1 MSKVQRALVSVS
13 KKDGLIDFVKGLSE
27 MGVEILSTGG
37 TAKLLKDN
45 GIPAIQVSDYTG
57 FPEIMDGRVKTLHPL
72 IHGGLLGKRDN
83 EKHVEEMKKHGI
95 KPIDMVVVNLYPFED
110 TISKEGVK
118 LDEAIE
124 NIDIGGPSMLR
135 SSAKNFQDV
144 AVVVDSDDYEDILA
158 EMKENDGAISY
169 DTKMRLSVKA
179 FKHTARY
186 DSLISKY
193 LESKVEGDG
202 FPSILNLQFEKITD
216 LRYGENPHQK
226 AAFYENIGLNKGTL
240 SKAKQ
245 LHGKE
250 LSYNNIL
257 DLNAAL
263 ELIREFDET
272 AAVIIKHT
280 NPCGA
285 ATGNNLAGA
294 YRRARE
300 TDPVSAF
307 GGIIGFN
314 RVVDEETAKE
324 IASTFIEAVIAPDY
338 DDSALAILKEK
349 KNIRLLKI
357 PPPPPLLKGGA
368 RGDLSKGDEGGFMEY
383 DIRSVGGGL
392 LLQEKDSITLTE
404 DSLKVVTNRQ
414 PTEREW
420 AALRFAWKVA
430 KHVKSNAIIY
440 ATEGETVGIG
450 AGQMSRVDSSK
461 LAAMKANKPLQG
473 TAMASDAF
481 FPFRDSV
488 DEAAKVG
495 VTAIIQPGGSVRDEE
510 VIVTANEHNIAMV
523 FTGIRHFKH

>member
-1 MSKVQRALVSVS
+1 VSKIQRALVSVS

-45 GIPAIQVSDYTG
+45 NIPVIQVSDYTG

-72 IHGGLLGKRDN
+72 IHGGLLGRRDN
-83 EKHVEEMKKHGI
+83 EKHLEEMKKHGI

-158 EMKENDGAISY
+158 EMEENDGAISY
-169 DTKMRLSVKA
+169 DTKMKLSVKA

-193 LESKVEGDG
+193 LESKVEGEG

-263 ELIREFDET
+263 ELAREFDET

-280 NPCGA
+280 NPCGVA
-285 ATGNNLAGA
+285 IGNNLVSA
-294 YRRARE
+294 YREARE
-300 TDPVSAF
+300 TDPLSAF

-314 RVVDEETAKE
+314 KNVDEETAKE

-338 DDSALAILKEK
+338 DESALAILKEK
-349 KNIRLLKI
+349 KNIRLLK
-357 PPPPPLLKGGA
+357 
-368 RGDLSKGDEGGFMEY
+368 LSNFKEKTEKEY
-383 DIRSVGGGL
+383 DLRNVSGGL
-392 LLQEKDSITLTE
+392 LLQDKDSVTLNE
-404 DSLKVVTNRQ
+404 DNLKVVTNRQ
-414 PTEREW
+414 PTEKEW
-420 AALRFAWKVA
+420 SAMRFAWKVA

-440 ATEGETVGIG
+440 ATENETVGIG

-461 LAAMKANKPLQG
+461 LAAMKANKPIQG

-495 VTAIIQPGGSVRDEE
+495 GTAIIQPGGSVKDEE
-510 VIVTANEHNIAMV
+510 VIAAANEHNIAMV

>member
-1 MSKVQRALVSVS
+1 VSKIQRALVSVS

-45 GIPAIQVSDYTG
+45 NIPVIQVSDYTG

-72 IHGGLLGKRDN
+72 IHGGLLGRRDN
-83 EKHVEEMKKHGI
+83 EKHLEEMKKHGI

-144 AVVVDSDDYEDILA
+144 AVVVNSDDYEDILA
-158 EMKENDGAISY
+158 EMEENDGAISY
-169 DTKMRLSVKA
+169 DTKMKLSVKA

-193 LESKVEGDG
+193 LESKVEGEG

-263 ELIREFDET
+263 ELVREFDET

-280 NPCGA
+280 NPCGVA
-285 ATGNNLAGA
+285 IGNNLVSA
-294 YRRARE
+294 YREARE
-300 TDPVSAF
+300 TDPLSAF

-314 RVVDEETAKE
+314 KNVDEETAKE

-338 DDSALAILKEK
+338 DESALAILKEK
-349 KNIRLLKI
+349 KNIRLLK
-357 PPPPPLLKGGA
+357 
-368 RGDLSKGDEGGFMEY
+368 LSNFKEKTEKEY
-383 DIRSVGGGL
+383 DLRNVSGGL
-392 LLQEKDSITLTE
+392 LLQDKDSVTLNE
-404 DSLKVVTNRQ
+404 DNLKVVTNRQ
-414 PTEREW
+414 PTEKEW
-420 AALRFAWKVA
+420 SAMRFAWKVA

-440 ATEGETVGIG
+440 ATENETVGIG

-461 LAAMKANKPLQG
+461 LAAMKANKPIQG

-495 VTAIIQPGGSVRDEE
+495 VTAIIQPGGSVKDEE
-510 VIVTANEHNIAMV
+510 VIAAANEHNIAMV

>member
-1 MSKVQRALVSVS
+1 MSKIQRALVSVS

-45 GIPAIQVSDYTG
+45 NIPVIQVSDYTG

-72 IHGGLLGKRDN
+72 IHGGLLGRRDN
-83 EKHVEEMKKHGI
+83 EKHLEEMKKHGI

-144 AVVVDSDDYEDILA
+144 AVVVNSDDYEDILA
-158 EMKENDGAISY
+158 EMEENDGAISY
-169 DTKMRLSVKA
+169 DTKMKLSVKA

-193 LESKVEGDG
+193 LESKVEGEG

-263 ELIREFDET
+263 ELAREFDET

-280 NPCGA
+280 NPCGVA
-285 ATGNNLAGA
+285 IGNNLVSA
-294 YRRARE
+294 YREARE
-300 TDPVSAF
+300 TDPLSAF

-314 RVVDEETAKE
+314 KNVDEETAKE

-338 DDSALAILKEK
+338 DESALAILKEK
-349 KNIRLLKI
+349 KNIRLLK
-357 PPPPPLLKGGA
+357 
-368 RGDLSKGDEGGFMEY
+368 LSNFKEKTEKEY
-383 DIRSVGGGL
+383 DLRNVSGGL
-392 LLQEKDSITLTE
+392 LLQDKDSVTLNE
-404 DSLKVVTNRQ
+404 DNLKVVTNRQ
-414 PTEREW
+414 PTEKEW
-420 AALRFAWKVA
+420 SAMRFAWKVA

-440 ATEGETVGIG
+440 ATENETVGIG

-461 LAAMKANKPLQG
+461 LAAMKANKPIQG

-495 VTAIIQPGGSVRDEE
+495 VTAIIQPGGSVKDEE
-510 VIVTANEHNIAMV
+510 VIAAANEHNIAMV

>member
-1 MSKVQRALVSVS
+1 MSKIQRALVSVS
-13 KKDGLIDFVKGLSE
+13 KKDGLIDFAKGLSE

-45 GIPAIQVSDYTG
+45 GIPVIQVSNYTG

-72 IHGGLLGKRDN
+72 IHGGLLGRRDN
-83 EKHVEEMKKHGI
+83 EKHLEEMKKHGI

-158 EMKENDGAISY
+158 EMEENDGAISY
-169 DTKMRLSVKA
+169 DTKMKLSVKA

-193 LESKVEGDG
+193 LESKVEGEG

-263 ELIREFDET
+263 ELAREFDET

-280 NPCGA
+280 NPCGVA
-285 ATGNNLAGA
+285 IGNNLVSA
-294 YRRARE
+294 YREARE
-300 TDPVSAF
+300 TDPLSAF

-314 RVVDEETAKE
+314 KNVDEETAKE

-338 DDSALAILKEK
+338 DESALAILKEK
-349 KNIRLLKI
+349 KNIRLLKL
-357 PPPPPLLKGGA
+357 PNFKE
-368 RGDLSKGDEGGFMEY
+368 KTEKEY
-383 DIRSVGGGL
+383 DLRNVSGGL
-392 LLQEKDSITLTE
+392 LLQDKDSVTLNE
-404 DSLKVVTNRQ
+404 DNLKVVTNRQ
-414 PTEREW
+414 PTEKEW
-420 AALRFAWKVA
+420 SAMRFAWKVA

-440 ATEGETVGIG
+440 ATENETVGIG

-461 LAAMKANKPLQG
+461 LAAMKANKPIQG

-495 VTAIIQPGGSVRDEE
+495 GTAIIQPGGSVKDEE
-510 VIVTANEHNIAMV
+510 VIAAANEHNIAMV

>member
-1 MSKVQRALVSVS
+1 
-13 KKDGLIDFVKGLSE
+13 
-27 MGVEILSTGG
+27 
-37 TAKLLKDN
+37 
-45 GIPAIQVSDYTG
+45 
-57 FPEIMDGRVKTLHPL
+57 
-72 IHGGLLGKRDN
+72 
-83 EKHVEEMKKHGI
+83 
-95 KPIDMVVVNLYPFED
+95 MVVVNLYPFED

-158 EMKENDGAISY
+158 EMEENDGAISY
-169 DTKMRLSVKA
+169 DTKMKLSVKA

-193 LESKVEGDG
+193 LESKVEGEG

-263 ELIREFDET
+263 ELVREFDET

-280 NPCGA
+280 NPCGVA
-285 ATGNNLAGA
+285 IGNNLVSA
-294 YRRARE
+294 YREARE
-300 TDPVSAF
+300 TDPLSAF

-314 RVVDEETAKE
+314 KNVDEETAKE

-338 DDSALAILKEK
+338 DESALAILKEK
-349 KNIRLLKI
+349 KNIRLLK
-357 PPPPPLLKGGA
+357 
-368 RGDLSKGDEGGFMEY
+368 LSNFKEKTEKEY
-383 DIRSVGGGL
+383 DLRNVSGGL
-392 LLQEKDSITLTE
+392 LLQDKDSVTLNE
-404 DSLKVVTNRQ
+404 DNLKVVTNRQ
-414 PTEREW
+414 PTEKEW
-420 AALRFAWKVA
+420 SAMRFAWKVA

-440 ATEGETVGIG
+440 ATENETVGIG

-461 LAAMKANKPLQG
+461 LAAMKANKPIQG

-495 VTAIIQPGGSVRDEE
+495 VTAIIQPGGSVKDEE
-510 VIVTANEHNIAMV
+510 VIAAANEHNIAMV

>member
-1 MSKVQRALVSVS
+1 MSKIQRALVSVS
-13 KKDGLIDFVKGLSE
+13 KKDGLIDFAKGLSE

-45 GIPAIQVSDYTG
+45 GIPVIQVSNYTG

-72 IHGGLLGKRDN
+72 IHGGLLGKRDDK
-83 EKHVEEMKKHGI
+83 KHVEEMKKHGI
-95 KPIDMVVVNLYPFED
+95 KPIDMVVVNLYPFEE

-158 EMKENDGAISY
+158 EMEENDGAISY
-169 DTKMRLSVKA
+169 DTKMKLSVKA

-193 LESKVEGDG
+193 LESKVEGEG

-226 AAFYENIGLNKGTL
+226 AAFYENIGLGQAAL

-263 ELIREFDET
+263 ELAREFDET

-280 NPCGA
+280 NPCGV
-285 ATGNNLAGA
+285 ATGNNLAEA
-294 YRRARE
+294 YRNARE
-300 TDPVSAF
+300 TDPLSAF

-314 RVVDEETAKE
+314 RSVDEETAKE
-324 IASTFIEAVIAPDY
+324 IASTFIEAVIASDY

-357 PPPPPLLKGGA
+357 PPLPPLV
-368 RGDLSKGDEGGFMEY
+368 KGDKGRFVEY
-383 DIRSVGGGL
+383 DLRNVSGGL
-392 LLQEKDSITLTE
+392 LLQEKDSITLAE
-404 DSLKVVTNRQ
+404 DSLKVVTKRE
-414 PTEREW
+414 PTEKEW
-420 AALRFAWKVA
+420 AAMRFAWKVA

-440 ATEGETVGIG
+440 ATENETVGIG

-461 LAAMKANKPLQG
+461 LAAMKANKPIQG

-488 DEAAKVG
+488 DEAARVG
-495 VTAIIQPGGSVRDEE
+495 VKAIIQPGGSVKDEE
-510 VIVTANEHNIAMV
+510 VIAAANEHNIAMV

>member
-1 MSKVQRALVSVS
+1 VSKIQRALVSVS

-45 GIPAIQVSDYTG
+45 NIPVIQVSDYTG

-72 IHGGLLGKRDN
+72 IHGGLLGRRDN
-83 EKHVEEMKKHGI
+83 EKHLEEMKKHGI

-144 AVVVDSDDYEDILA
+144 AVVVNSDDYEDILA
-158 EMKENDGAISY
+158 EMEENDGAISY
-169 DTKMRLSVKA
+169 DTKMKLSVKA

-193 LESKVEGDG
+193 LESKVEGEG

-263 ELIREFDET
+263 ELAREFDET

-280 NPCGA
+280 NPCGVA
-285 ATGNNLAGA
+285 IGNNLVSA
-294 YRRARE
+294 YREARE
-300 TDPVSAF
+300 TDPLSAF

-314 RVVDEETAKE
+314 KNVDEETAKE

-338 DDSALAILKEK
+338 DESALAILKEK
-349 KNIRLLKI
+349 KNIRLLK
-357 PPPPPLLKGGA
+357 
-368 RGDLSKGDEGGFMEY
+368 LSNFKEKTEKEY
-383 DIRSVGGGL
+383 DLRNVSGGL
-392 LLQEKDSITLTE
+392 LLQDKDSVTLNE
-404 DSLKVVTNRQ
+404 DNLKVVTNRQ
-414 PTEREW
+414 PTEKEW
-420 AALRFAWKVA
+420 SAMRFAWKVA

-440 ATEGETVGIG
+440 ATENETVGIG

-461 LAAMKANKPLQG
+461 LAAMKANKPIQG

-495 VTAIIQPGGSVRDEE
+495 VTAIIQPGGSVKDEE
-510 VIVTANEHNIAMV
+510 VIAAANEHNIAMV

>member
-1 MSKVQRALVSVS
+1 MSKIQRALVSVS
-13 KKDGLIDFVKGLSE
+13 KKDGLIDFAKGLSE

-45 GIPAIQVSDYTG
+45 NIPVIQVSDYTG

-72 IHGGLLGKRDN
+72 IHGGLLGRRDN
-83 EKHVEEMKKHGI
+83 EKHLEEMKKHGI

-158 EMKENDGAISY
+158 EMEENDGAISY
-169 DTKMRLSVKA
+169 DTKMKLSVKA

-193 LESKVEGDG
+193 LESKVEGEG

-263 ELIREFDET
+263 ELVREFDET

-280 NPCGA
+280 NPCGVA
-285 ATGNNLAGA
+285 IGNNLVSA
-294 YRRARE
+294 YREARE
-300 TDPVSAF
+300 TDPLSAF

-314 RVVDEETAKE
+314 KNVDEETAKE

-338 DDSALAILKEK
+338 DESALAILKEK
-349 KNIRLLKI
+349 KNIRLLK
-357 PPPPPLLKGGA
+357 
-368 RGDLSKGDEGGFMEY
+368 LSNFKEKTEKEY
-383 DIRSVGGGL
+383 DLRNVSGGL
-392 LLQEKDSITLTE
+392 LLQDKDSVTLNE
-404 DSLKVVTNRQ
+404 DNLKVVTNRQ
-414 PTEREW
+414 PTEKEW
-420 AALRFAWKVA
+420 SAMRFAWKVA

-440 ATEGETVGIG
+440 ATENETVGIG

-461 LAAMKANKPLQG
+461 LAAMKANKPIQG

-495 VTAIIQPGGSVRDEE
+495 VTAIIQPGGSVKDEE
-510 VIVTANEHNIAMV
+510 VIAAANEHNIAMV

>member
-1 MSKVQRALVSVS
+1 MSKIQRALVSVS
-13 KKDGLIDFVKGLSE
+13 KKDGLLDFAKGLNE

-37 TAKLLKDN
+37 TAKILKDN
-45 GIPAIQVSDYTG
+45 NIPVIQVSDYTK

-72 IHGGLLGKRDN
+72 IHGGLLGKRDDK
-83 EKHVEEMKKHGI
+83 KHVEEMKKHGI
-95 KPIDMVVVNLYPFED
+95 KPIDMVVVNLYPFEE
-110 TISKEGVK
+110 TISKNGVT

-169 DTKMRLSVKA
+169 DTKMKLSVKA

-193 LESKVEGDG
+193 LESKVEGEG

-263 ELIREFDET
+263 ELVREFDET

-280 NPCGA
+280 NPCGVA
-285 ATGNNLAGA
+285 IGNNLVSA
-294 YRRARE
+294 YREARE
-300 TDPVSAF
+300 TDPLSAF

-314 RVVDEETAKE
+314 KNVDEETAKE

-338 DDSALAILKEK
+338 DESALAILKEK
-349 KNIRLLKI
+349 KNIRLLK
-357 PPPPPLLKGGA
+357 
-368 RGDLSKGDEGGFMEY
+368 LSNFKEKTEKEY
-383 DIRSVGGGL
+383 DLRNVSGGL
-392 LLQEKDSITLTE
+392 LLQDKDSVTLNE
-404 DSLKVVTNRQ
+404 DNLKVVTNRQ
-414 PTEREW
+414 PTEKEW
-420 AALRFAWKVA
+420 SAMRFAWKVA

-440 ATEGETVGIG
+440 ATKNETVGIG

-461 LAAMKANKPLQG
+461 LAAMKANKPIQG

-495 VTAIIQPGGSVRDEE
+495 GTAIIQPGGSVKDEE
-510 VIVTANEHNIAMV
+510 VIAAANEHNIAMV

>member
-1 MSKVQRALVSVS
+1 MSKIQRALVSVS
-13 KKDGLIDFVKGLSE
+13 KKDGLIDFAKGLSE

-45 GIPAIQVSDYTG
+45 GIPVIQVSNYTG
-57 FPEIMDGRVKTLHPL
+57 FPEIMDGRIKTLHPL
-72 IHGGLLGKRDN
+72 IHGGLLGRRDN
-83 EKHVEEMKKHGI
+83 EKHLEEMKKHGI

-144 AVVVDSDDYEDILA
+144 AVVVNSDDYEDILA
-158 EMKENDGAISY
+158 EMEENDGAISY
-169 DTKMRLSVKA
+169 DTKMKLSVKA

-193 LESKVEGDG
+193 LESKVEGEG

-263 ELIREFDET
+263 ELVREFDET

-280 NPCGA
+280 NPCGVA
-285 ATGNNLAGA
+285 IGNNLVSA
-294 YRRARE
+294 YREARE
-300 TDPVSAF
+300 TDPLSAF

-314 RVVDEETAKE
+314 KNVDEETAKE

-338 DDSALAILKEK
+338 DESALAILKEK
-349 KNIRLLKI
+349 KNIRLLK
-357 PPPPPLLKGGA
+357 
-368 RGDLSKGDEGGFMEY
+368 LSNFKEKTEKEY
-383 DIRSVGGGL
+383 DLRNVSGGL
-392 LLQEKDSITLTE
+392 LLQDKDSVTLNE
-404 DSLKVVTNRQ
+404 DNLKVVTNRQ
-414 PTEREW
+414 PTEKEW
-420 AALRFAWKVA
+420 SAMRFAWKVA

-440 ATEGETVGIG
+440 ATENETVGIG

-461 LAAMKANKPLQG
+461 LAAMKANKPIQG

-495 VTAIIQPGGSVRDEE
+495 GTAIIQPGGSVKDEE
-510 VIVTANEHNIAMV
+510 VIAAANEHNIAMV

>member
-1 MSKVQRALVSVS
+1 MSKIQRALVSVS
-13 KKDGLIDFVKGLSE
+13 KKDGLIDFAKGLSE

-45 GIPAIQVSDYTG
+45 GIPVIQVSNYTG

-72 IHGGLLGKRDN
+72 IHGGLLGRRDN
-83 EKHVEEMKKHGI
+83 EKHLEEMKKHGI

-158 EMKENDGAISY
+158 EMEENDGAISY
-169 DTKMRLSVKA
+169 DTKMKLSVKA

-193 LESKVEGDG
+193 LESKVEGEG

-245 LHGKE
+245 LRGKE

-263 ELIREFDET
+263 ELAREFDET

-280 NPCGA
+280 NPCGVA
-285 ATGNNLAGA
+285 IGNNLVSA
-294 YRRARE
+294 YRKARE
-300 TDPVSAF
+300 TDPLSAF

-314 RVVDEETAKE
+314 KSVDEETAKE

-338 DDSALAILKEK
+338 DESALTVLKEK
-349 KNIRLLKI
+349 KNIRLLKL
-357 PPPPPLLKGGA
+357 PNFKE
-368 RGDLSKGDEGGFMEY
+368 KTEKEY
-383 DIRSVGGGL
+383 DLRNVSGGL
-392 LLQEKDSITLTE
+392 LLQDKDSVTLNE
-404 DSLKVVTNRQ
+404 DNLKVVTNRQ
-414 PTEREW
+414 PTEKEW
-420 AALRFAWKVA
+420 SAMRFAWKVA

-440 ATEGETVGIG
+440 ATENETVGIG

-461 LAAMKANKPLQG
+461 LAAMKANKPIQG

-495 VTAIIQPGGSVRDEE
+495 VTAIIQPGGSVKDEE
-510 VIVTANEHNIAMV
+510 VIAAANEHNIAMV

>member
-1 MSKVQRALVSVS
+1 VSKIQRALVSVS

-45 GIPAIQVSDYTG
+45 NIPVIQVSDYTG

-72 IHGGLLGKRDN
+72 IHGGLLGRRDN
-83 EKHVEEMKKHGI
+83 EKHLEEMKKHGI

-144 AVVVDSDDYEDILA
+144 AVVVNSDDYEDILA
-158 EMKENDGAISY
+158 EMEENDGAISY
-169 DTKMRLSVKA
+169 DTKMKLSVKA

-193 LESKVEGDG
+193 LESKVEGEG

-263 ELIREFDET
+263 ELAREFDET

-280 NPCGA
+280 NPCGVA
-285 ATGNNLAGA
+285 IGNNLVSA
-294 YRRARE
+294 YRKARE
-300 TDPVSAF
+300 TDPLSAF

-314 RVVDEETAKE
+314 KNVDEETAKE

-338 DDSALAILKEK
+338 DESALAILKEK
-349 KNIRLLKI
+349 KNIRLLK
-357 PPPPPLLKGGA
+357 
-368 RGDLSKGDEGGFMEY
+368 LSNFKEKTEKEY
-383 DIRSVGGGL
+383 DLRNVSGGL
-392 LLQEKDSITLTE
+392 LLQDKDSVTLNE
-404 DSLKVVTNRQ
+404 DNLKVVTNRQ
-414 PTEREW
+414 PTEKEW
-420 AALRFAWKVA
+420 SAMRFAWKVA

-440 ATEGETVGIG
+440 ATENETVGIG

-461 LAAMKANKPLQG
+461 LAAMKANKPIQG

-495 VTAIIQPGGSVRDEE
+495 GTAIIQPGGSVKDEE
-510 VIVTANEHNIAMV
+510 VIAAANEHNIAMV

>member
-1 MSKVQRALVSVS
+1 VSKIQRALVSVS
-13 KKDGLIDFVKGLSE
+13 KKDGLLDFAKGLNE

-37 TAKLLKDN
+37 TAKILKDN
-45 GIPAIQVSDYTG
+45 NIPVIQVSDYTK

-72 IHGGLLGKRDN
+72 IHGGLLGKRDDK
-83 EKHVEEMKKHGI
+83 KHVEEMKKHGI
-95 KPIDMVVVNLYPFED
+95 KPIDMVVVNLYPFEE
-110 TISKEGVK
+110 TISKNGVT

-158 EMKENDGAISY
+158 EMKENDGDLSY
-169 DTKMRLSVKA
+169 DTKMKLSVKA

-193 LESKVEGDG
+193 LESKVEGEG
-202 FPSILNLQFEKITD
+202 FPSILNLQYEKITD

-226 AAFYENIGLNKGTL
+226 ASFYENIGLNKGTL

-263 ELIREFDET
+263 ELVREFDET

-280 NPCGA
+280 NPCGV
-285 ATGNNLAGA
+285 ATGNSLVQA
-294 YRRARE
+294 YRKARE
-300 TDPVSAF
+300 TDPLSAF
-307 GGIIGFN
+307 GGIIAFN
-314 RVVDEETAKE
+314 KNVDEDTAKE
-324 IASTFIEAVIAPDY
+324 IASTFIEAVIVPDY

-349 KNIRLLKI
+349 KNIRLLKL
-357 PPPPPLLKGGA
+357 PDFNKKA
-368 RGDLSKGDEGGFMEY
+368 EKEY
-383 DIRSVGGGL
+383 DLRTVSGGI
-392 LLQEKDSITLTE
+392 LLQDKDSVTLNE
-404 DSLKVVTNRQ
+404 DNLKIVTNRQ
-414 PTEREW
+414 PTEKEW
-420 AALRFAWKVA
+420 TAMRFAWKVA

-440 ATEGETVGIG
+440 AADNETVGIG

-461 LAAMKANKPLQG
+461 LAAMKANKPIEG

-495 VTAIIQPGGSVRDEE
+495 VTAIIQPGGSVKDEE
-510 VIVTANEHNIAMV
+510 VIAAANEHNIAMV
-523 FTGIRHFKH
+523 FTGIRHFRH

>member
-1 MSKVQRALVSVS
+1 MSKIQRALVSVS
-13 KKDGLIDFVKGLSE
+13 KKDGLINFAKGLSE

-45 GIPAIQVSDYTG
+45 GIPVIQVSNYTG

-72 IHGGLLGKRDN
+72 IHGGLLGKRDDK
-83 EKHVEEMKKHGI
+83 KHVEEMKKHGI
-95 KPIDMVVVNLYPFED
+95 KPIDMVVVNLYPFEE
-110 TISKEGVK
+110 TILKEGVK
-118 LDEAIE
+118 LDDAIE

-158 EMKENDGAISY
+158 EMEENDGAISY
-169 DTKMRLSVKA
+169 DTKMKLSVKA

-193 LESKVEGDG
+193 LESKVEGEG

-263 ELIREFDET
+263 ELAREFDET

-280 NPCGA
+280 NPCGV
-285 ATGNNLAGA
+285 ATGNDLVSA
-294 YRRARE
+294 YRKARE
-300 TDPVSAF
+300 TDSLSAF

-314 RVVDEETAKE
+314 KSVDEETAKD

-349 KNIRLLKI
+349 KNIRLLKL
-357 PPPPPLLKGGA
+357 PNFNEKA
-368 RGDLSKGDEGGFMEY
+368 EKEY
-383 DIRSVGGGL
+383 DLRNVSGGL
-392 LLQEKDSITLTE
+392 LLQDKDSVTLNE
-404 DSLKVVTNRQ
+404 DNLKGVTNRQ
-414 PTEREW
+414 PTEKEW
-420 AALRFAWKVA
+420 SAMRFAWKVA

-440 ATEGETVGIG
+440 ATENETVGIG

-461 LAAMKANKPLQG
+461 LAAMKANKPIQG

-495 VTAIIQPGGSVRDEE
+495 VTAIIQPGGSVKDEE
-510 VIVTANEHNIAMV
+510 VIAAANEHNIAMV

>member
-1 MSKVQRALVSVS
+1 MSKIQRALVSVS
-13 KKDGLIDFVKGLSE
+13 KKDGLLDFAKGLNE

-37 TAKLLKDN
+37 TAKILKDN
-45 GIPAIQVSDYTG
+45 NIPVIQVSDYTK

-72 IHGGLLGKRDN
+72 IHGGLLGKRDDK
-83 EKHVEEMKKHGI
+83 KHVEEMKKHGI
-95 KPIDMVVVNLYPFED
+95 KPIDMVVVNLYPFEE
-110 TISKEGVK
+110 TISKNGVT

-158 EMKENDGAISY
+158 EMKENDCDLSY
-169 DTKMRLSVKA
+169 DTKMKLSVKA

-193 LESKVEGDG
+193 LESKVEGEG
-202 FPSILNLQFEKITD
+202 FPSILNLQYEKITD

-226 AAFYENIGLNKGTL
+226 ASFYENIGLNKGTL

-263 ELIREFDET
+263 ELVREFDET

-280 NPCGA
+280 NPCGV
-285 ATGNNLAGA
+285 ATGNSLVQA
-294 YRRARE
+294 YRKARE
-300 TDPVSAF
+300 TDPLSAF
-307 GGIIGFN
+307 GGIIAFN
-314 RVVDEETAKE
+314 KNVDEDTAKE
-324 IASTFIEAVIAPDY
+324 IASTFIEAVIVPDY

-349 KNIRLLKI
+349 KNIRLLKL
-357 PPPPPLLKGGA
+357 PDFNKKA
-368 RGDLSKGDEGGFMEY
+368 EKEY
-383 DIRSVGGGL
+383 DLRTVSGGI
-392 LLQEKDSITLTE
+392 LLQDKDSVTLNE
-404 DSLKVVTNRQ
+404 DNLKIVTNRQ
-414 PTEREW
+414 PTEKEW
-420 AALRFAWKVA
+420 TAMRFAWKVA

-440 ATEGETVGIG
+440 AADNETVGIG

-461 LAAMKANKPLQG
+461 LAAMKANKPIEG

-495 VTAIIQPGGSVRDEE
+495 VTAIIQPGGSVKDEE
-510 VIVTANEHNIAMV
+510 VIAAANEHNIAMV
-523 FTGIRHFKH
+523 FTGIRHFRH

>member
-1 MSKVQRALVSVS
+1 MSKIQRALVSVS

-45 GIPAIQVSDYTG
+45 NIPVIQVSDYTG

-72 IHGGLLGKRDN
+72 IHGGLLGRRDN
-83 EKHVEEMKKHGI
+83 EKHLEEMKKHGI

-158 EMKENDGAISY
+158 EMEENDGAISY
-169 DTKMRLSVKA
+169 DTKMKLSVKA

-193 LESKVEGDG
+193 LESKVEGEG

-263 ELIREFDET
+263 ELVREFDET

-280 NPCGA
+280 NPCGVA
-285 ATGNNLAGA
+285 IGNNLVSA
-294 YRRARE
+294 YREARE
-300 TDPVSAF
+300 TDPLSAF

-314 RVVDEETAKE
+314 KSVDEETAKD

-338 DDSALAILKEK
+338 DESALAILKEK
-349 KNIRLLKI
+349 KNIRLLK
-357 PPPPPLLKGGA
+357 
-368 RGDLSKGDEGGFMEY
+368 LSNFKEKTEKEY
-383 DIRSVGGGL
+383 DLRNVSGGL
-392 LLQEKDSITLTE
+392 LLQDKDSVTLNE
-404 DSLKVVTNRQ
+404 DNLKVVTNRQ
-414 PTEREW
+414 PTEKEW
-420 AALRFAWKVA
+420 SAMRFAWKVA

-440 ATEGETVGIG
+440 ATENETVGIG

-461 LAAMKANKPLQG
+461 LAAMKANKPIQG

-495 VTAIIQPGGSVRDEE
+495 VTAIIQPGGSVKDEE
-510 VIVTANEHNIAMV
+510 VIAAANEHNIAMV

>member
-1 MSKVQRALVSVS
+1 VFVSKIQRALVSVS
-13 KKDGLIDFVKGLSE
+13 KKDGLIDFAKGLSE

-45 GIPAIQVSDYTG
+45 GIPVIQVSNYTG

-72 IHGGLLGKRDN
+72 IHGGLLGRRDN
-83 EKHVEEMKKHGI
+83 EKHLEEMKKHGI

-144 AVVVDSDDYEDILA
+144 AVVVNSDDYEDILA
-158 EMKENDGAISY
+158 EMEENDGAISY
-169 DTKMRLSVKA
+169 DTKMKLSVKA

-193 LESKVEGDG
+193 LESKVEGEG

-263 ELIREFDET
+263 ELVREFDET

-280 NPCGA
+280 NPCGVA
-285 ATGNNLAGA
+285 IGNNLVSA
-294 YRRARE
+294 YREARE
-300 TDPVSAF
+300 TDPLSAF

-314 RVVDEETAKE
+314 KNVDEETAKE

-338 DDSALAILKEK
+338 DESALAILKEK
-349 KNIRLLKI
+349 KNIRLLK
-357 PPPPPLLKGGA
+357 
-368 RGDLSKGDEGGFMEY
+368 LSNFKEKTEKEY
-383 DIRSVGGGL
+383 DLRNVSGGL
-392 LLQEKDSITLTE
+392 LLQDKDSVTLNE
-404 DSLKVVTNRQ
+404 DNLKVVTNRQ
-414 PTEREW
+414 PTEKEW
-420 AALRFAWKVA
+420 SAMRFAWKVA

-440 ATEGETVGIG
+440 ATENETVGIG

-461 LAAMKANKPLQG
+461 LAAMKANKPIQG

-495 VTAIIQPGGSVRDEE
+495 GTAIIQPGGSVKDEE
-510 VIVTANEHNIAMV
+510 VIAAANEHNIAMV

>member
-1 MSKVQRALVSVS
+1 MSKIQRALVSVS
-13 KKDGLIDFVKGLSE
+13 KKDGLLDFVKGLSE

-37 TAKLLKDN
+37 TAKVLKDN
-45 GIPAIQVSDYTG
+45 NIPVIQVSDYTG

-95 KPIDMVVVNLYPFED
+95 KPIDMVVVNLYPFEE
-110 TISKEGVK
+110 TISKKSVA

-144 AVVVDSDDYEDILA
+144 AVVVDSDDYEDILN
-158 EMKENDGAISY
+158 EMKDNDGTLSY

-193 LESKVEGDG
+193 LESKVEGEG
-202 FPSILNLQFEKITD
+202 FPPILNLQFEKITD

-226 AAFYENIGLNKGTL
+226 ASFYENIGLNKGTL

-263 ELIREFDET
+263 ELVREFDET

-280 NPCGA
+280 NPCGV
-285 ATGNNLAGA
+285 ATGNNLASA
-294 YRRARE
+294 YRKARE
-300 TDPVSAF
+300 TDPLSAF

-314 RVVDEETAKE
+314 RSVDEETAKE
-324 IASTFIEAVIAPDY
+324 IASTFVEAVIAPDY

-349 KNIRLLKI
+349 KNIRLLKL
-357 PPPPPLLKGGA
+357 PDFNRK
-368 RGDLSKGDEGGFMEY
+368 SEKEY
-383 DIRSVGGGL
+383 DLRNVSGGL
-392 LLQEKDSITLTE
+392 LLQDKDSVTLNE
-404 DSLKVVTNRQ
+404 DNLKVVTKRE
-414 PTEREW
+414 PTEKEW
-420 AALRFAWKVA
+420 SAMRFAWKVA

-440 ATEGETVGIG
+440 ATDNETVGIG

-461 LAAMKANKPLQG
+461 LAAMKANKPVQG

-495 VTAIIQPGGSVRDEE
+495 VTAIIQPGGSVKDEE
-510 VIVTANEHNIAMV
+510 VIAAANEHNIAMV

>member
-1 MSKVQRALVSVS
+1 VSKIQRALVSVS
-13 KKDGLIDFVKGLSE
+13 KKDGLLDFAKGLNE

-37 TAKLLKDN
+37 TAKILKDN
-45 GIPAIQVSDYTG
+45 NIPVIQVSDYTK

-72 IHGGLLGKRDN
+72 IHGGLLGKRDDK
-83 EKHVEEMKKHGI
+83 KHVEEMKKHGI
-95 KPIDMVVVNLYPFED
+95 KPIDMVVVNLYPFEE
-110 TISKEGVK
+110 TISKNGVT

-144 AVVVDSDDYEDILA
+144 AVVVNSDDYEDILA
-158 EMKENDGAISY
+158 EMEENDGAISY
-169 DTKMRLSVKA
+169 DTKMKLSVKA

-193 LESKVEGDG
+193 LESKVEGEG

-263 ELIREFDET
+263 ELVREFDET

-280 NPCGA
+280 NPCGVA
-285 ATGNNLAGA
+285 IGNNLVSA
-294 YRRARE
+294 YREARE
-300 TDPVSAF
+300 TDPLSAF

-314 RVVDEETAKE
+314 KNVDEETAKE

-338 DDSALAILKEK
+338 DESALAILKEK
-349 KNIRLLKI
+349 KNIRLLK
-357 PPPPPLLKGGA
+357 
-368 RGDLSKGDEGGFMEY
+368 LSNFKEKTEKEY
-383 DIRSVGGGL
+383 DLRNVSGGL
-392 LLQEKDSITLTE
+392 LLQDKDSVTLNE
-404 DSLKVVTNRQ
+404 DNLKVVTNRQ
-414 PTEREW
+414 PTEKEW
-420 AALRFAWKVA
+420 SAMRFAWKVA

-440 ATEGETVGIG
+440 ATENETVGIG

-461 LAAMKANKPLQG
+461 LAAMKANKPIQG

-495 VTAIIQPGGSVRDEE
+495 GTAIIQPGGSVKDEE
-510 VIVTANEHNIAMV
+510 VIAAANEHNIAMV

>member
-1 MSKVQRALVSVS
+1 MSKIQRALVSVS

-45 GIPAIQVSDYTG
+45 NIPVIQVSDYTG
-57 FPEIMDGRVKTLHPL
+57 FPEIMDVRVKTLHPL
-72 IHGGLLGKRDN
+72 IHGGLLGRRDN
-83 EKHVEEMKKHGI
+83 EKHLEEMKKHGI

-144 AVVVDSDDYEDILA
+144 AVVVNSDDYEDILA
-158 EMKENDGAISY
+158 EMEENDGAISY
-169 DTKMRLSVKA
+169 DTKMKLSVKA

-193 LESKVEGDG
+193 LESKVEGEG

-263 ELIREFDET
+263 ELVREFDET

-280 NPCGA
+280 NPCGVA
-285 ATGNNLAGA
+285 IGNNLVSA
-294 YRRARE
+294 YREARE
-300 TDPVSAF
+300 TDPLSAF

-314 RVVDEETAKE
+314 KNVDEETAKE

-338 DDSALAILKEK
+338 DESALAILKEK
-349 KNIRLLKI
+349 KNIRLLK
-357 PPPPPLLKGGA
+357 
-368 RGDLSKGDEGGFMEY
+368 LSNFKEKTEKEY
-383 DIRSVGGGL
+383 DLRNVSGGL
-392 LLQEKDSITLTE
+392 LLQDKDSVTLNE
-404 DSLKVVTNRQ
+404 DNLKVVTNRQ
-414 PTEREW
+414 PTEKEW
-420 AALRFAWKVA
+420 SAMRFAWKVA

-440 ATEGETVGIG
+440 ATENETVGIG

-461 LAAMKANKPLQG
+461 LAAMKANKPIQG

-495 VTAIIQPGGSVRDEE
+495 GTAIIQPGGSVKDEE
-510 VIVTANEHNIAMV
+510 VIAAANEHNIAMV

>member
-1 MSKVQRALVSVS
+1 MSKIQRALVSVS

-45 GIPAIQVSDYTG
+45 NIPVIQVSDYTG

-72 IHGGLLGKRDN
+72 IHGGLLGRRDN
-83 EKHVEEMKKHGI
+83 EKHLEEMKKHGI

-144 AVVVDSDDYEDILA
+144 AVVVNSDDYEDILA
-158 EMKENDGAISY
+158 EMEENDGAISY
-169 DTKMRLSVKA
+169 DIKMKLSVKA

-193 LESKVEGDG
+193 LESKVEGEG
-202 FPSILNLQFEKITD
+202 FSTILNLQFEKITD

-263 ELIREFDET
+263 ELVREFDET

-280 NPCGA
+280 NPCGVA
-285 ATGNNLAGA
+285 IGNNLVSA
-294 YRRARE
+294 YREARE
-300 TDPVSAF
+300 TDPLSAF

-314 RVVDEETAKE
+314 KNVDEETAKE

-338 DDSALAILKEK
+338 DESALAILKEK
-349 KNIRLLKI
+349 KNIRLLK
-357 PPPPPLLKGGA
+357 
-368 RGDLSKGDEGGFMEY
+368 LSNFKEKTEKEY
-383 DIRSVGGGL
+383 DLRNVSGGL
-392 LLQEKDSITLTE
+392 LLQDKDSVTLNE
-404 DSLKVVTNRQ
+404 DNLKVVTNRQ
-414 PTEREW
+414 PTEKEW
-420 AALRFAWKVA
+420 SAMRFAWKVA

-440 ATEGETVGIG
+440 ATENETVGIG

-461 LAAMKANKPLQG
+461 LAAMKANKPIQG

-495 VTAIIQPGGSVRDEE
+495 GTAIIQPGGSVKDEE
-510 VIVTANEHNIAMV
+510 VIAAANEHNIAMV
-523 FTGIRHFKH
+523 FTGIRHFRH

>member
-1 MSKVQRALVSVS
+1 VSKIQRALVSVS

-45 GIPAIQVSDYTG
+45 NIPVIQVSDYTG

-72 IHGGLLGKRDN
+72 IHGGLLGRRDN
-83 EKHVEEMKKHGI
+83 EKHLEEMKKHGI

-144 AVVVDSDDYEDILA
+144 AVVVNSDDYEDILA
-158 EMKENDGAISY
+158 EMEENDGAISY
-169 DTKMRLSVKA
+169 DTKMKLSVKA

-193 LESKVEGDG
+193 LESKVEGEG

-263 ELIREFDET
+263 ELVREFDET

-280 NPCGA
+280 NPCGVA
-285 ATGNNLAGA
+285 IGNNLVSA
-294 YRRARE
+294 YREARE
-300 TDPVSAF
+300 TDPLSAF

-314 RVVDEETAKE
+314 KNVDEETAKE

-338 DDSALAILKEK
+338 DESALAILKEK
-349 KNIRLLKI
+349 KNIRLLK
-357 PPPPPLLKGGA
+357 
-368 RGDLSKGDEGGFMEY
+368 LSNFKEKTEKEY
-383 DIRSVGGGL
+383 DLRNVSGGL
-392 LLQEKDSITLTE
+392 LLQDKDSVTLNE
-404 DSLKVVTNRQ
+404 DNLKVVTNRQ
-414 PTEREW
+414 PTEKEW
-420 AALRFAWKVA
+420 SAMRFAWKVA

-440 ATEGETVGIG
+440 ATENETVGIG

-461 LAAMKANKPLQG
+461 LAAMKANKPIQG

-495 VTAIIQPGGSVRDEE
+495 GTAIIQPGGSVKDEE
-510 VIVTANEHNIAMV
+510 VIAAANEHNIAMV

>member
-1 MSKVQRALVSVS
+1 VFVSKIQRALVSVS

-45 GIPAIQVSDYTG
+45 NIPVIQVSDYTG

-72 IHGGLLGKRDN
+72 IHGGLLGRRDN
-83 EKHVEEMKKHGI
+83 EKHLEEMKKHGI

-144 AVVVDSDDYEDILA
+144 AVVVNSDDYEDILA
-158 EMKENDGAISY
+158 EMEENDGAISY
-169 DTKMRLSVKA
+169 DTKMKLSVKA

-193 LESKVEGDG
+193 LESKVEGEG

-263 ELIREFDET
+263 ELVREFDET

-280 NPCGA
+280 NPCGVA
-285 ATGNNLAGA
+285 IGNNLVSA
-294 YRRARE
+294 YREARE
-300 TDPVSAF
+300 TDPLSAF

-314 RVVDEETAKE
+314 KNVDEETAKE

-338 DDSALAILKEK
+338 DESALAILKEK
-349 KNIRLLKI
+349 KNIRLLK
-357 PPPPPLLKGGA
+357 
-368 RGDLSKGDEGGFMEY
+368 LSNFKEKTEKEY
-383 DIRSVGGGL
+383 DLRNVSGGL
-392 LLQEKDSITLTE
+392 LLQDKDSVTLNE
-404 DSLKVVTNRQ
+404 DNLKVVTNRQ
-414 PTEREW
+414 PTEKEW
-420 AALRFAWKVA
+420 SAMRFAWKVA

-440 ATEGETVGIG
+440 ATENETVGIG

-461 LAAMKANKPLQG
+461 LAAMKANKPIQG

-495 VTAIIQPGGSVRDEE
+495 GTAIIQPGGSVKDEE
-510 VIVTANEHNIAMV
+510 VIAAANEHNIAMV

>member
-1 MSKVQRALVSVS
+1 MSKIQRALVSVS
-13 KKDGLIDFVKGLSE
+13 KKDGLIDFAKGLSE

-37 TAKLLKDN
+37 TSKLLKDN
-45 GIPAIQVSDYTG
+45 NIPVIQVSDYTG

-72 IHGGLLGKRDN
+72 IHGGLLGKRDDK
-83 EKHVEEMKKHGI
+83 KHVEEMKKHGI
-95 KPIDMVVVNLYPFED
+95 KPIDMVVVNLYPFEE
-110 TISKEGVK
+110 TILKEGVK
-118 LDEAIE
+118 LDDAIE

-158 EMKENDGAISY
+158 EMEENDGAISY
-169 DTKMRLSVKA
+169 DTKMKLSVKA

-193 LESKVEGDG
+193 LESKVEGEG

-226 AAFYENIGLNKGTL
+226 ASFYENIGFNKGTL

-263 ELIREFDET
+263 ELVREFDET
-272 AAVIIKHT
+272 AAVIVKHT
-280 NPCGA
+280 NPCGV
-285 ATGNNLAGA
+285 ATGNNLVSA
-294 YRRARE
+294 YRKARE
-300 TDPVSAF
+300 TDPLSAF
-307 GGIIGFN
+307 GGIIAVN
-314 RVVDEETAKE
+314 KSVDEETAKE
-324 IASTFIEAVIAPDY
+324 IASTFVEAVIAPDY

-349 KNIRLLKI
+349 KNIRLLKLPDFKEKTEREYDLRNVSGGI
-357 PPPPPLLKGGA
+357 LLQDKDSVTLNEDNLKG
-368 RGDLSKGDEGGFMEY
+368 
-383 DIRSVGGGL
+383 
-392 LLQEKDSITLTE
+392 
-404 DSLKVVTNRQ
+404 VTNRQ
-414 PTEREW
+414 PTEKEW
-420 AALRFAWKVA
+420 SAMRFAWKVA

-440 ATEGETVGIG
+440 ATNNETVGIG

-461 LAAMKANKPLQG
+461 LAAMKATKPIQG

-495 VTAIIQPGGSVRDEE
+495 VTAIIQPGGSVKDEE
-510 VIVTANEHNIAMV
+510 VIAAANEHNIAMV

>member
-1 MSKVQRALVSVS
+1 MSKIQRALVSVS

-45 GIPAIQVSDYTG
+45 NIPVIQVSDYTG

-72 IHGGLLGKRDN
+72 IHGGLLGRRDN
-83 EKHVEEMKKHGI
+83 EKHLEEMKKHGI

-144 AVVVDSDDYEDILA
+144 AVVVNSDDYEDILA
-158 EMKENDGAISY
+158 EMEENDGAISY
-169 DTKMRLSVKA
+169 DTKMKLSVKA

-193 LESKVEGDG
+193 LESKVEGEG

-263 ELIREFDET
+263 ELAREFDET

-280 NPCGA
+280 NPCGVA
-285 ATGNNLAGA
+285 IGNNLVSA
-294 YRRARE
+294 YREARE
-300 TDPVSAF
+300 TDPLSAF

-314 RVVDEETAKE
+314 KNVDEETAKE

-338 DDSALAILKEK
+338 DESALAILKEK
-349 KNIRLLKI
+349 KNIRLLK
-357 PPPPPLLKGGA
+357 
-368 RGDLSKGDEGGFMEY
+368 LSNFKEKTEKEY
-383 DIRSVGGGL
+383 DLRNVSGGL
-392 LLQEKDSITLTE
+392 LLQDKDSVTLNE
-404 DSLKVVTNRQ
+404 DNLKVVTNRQ
-414 PTEREW
+414 PTEKEW
-420 AALRFAWKVA
+420 SAMRFAWKVA

-440 ATEGETVGIG
+440 ATENETVGIG

-461 LAAMKANKPLQG
+461 LAAMKANKPIQG

-495 VTAIIQPGGSVRDEE
+495 GTAIIQPGGSVKDEE
-510 VIVTANEHNIAMV
+510 VIAAANEHNIAMV

>member
-1 MSKVQRALVSVS
+1 MSKIQRALVSVS
-13 KKDGLIDFVKGLSE
+13 KKDGLIGFAKGLSE

-37 TAKLLKDN
+37 TAKLLENN
-45 GIPAIQVSDYTG
+45 GIPVIQVSNYTG

-110 TISKEGVK
+110 TVSKKGIT
-118 LDEAIE
+118 LDDAIE

-144 AVVVDSDDYEDILA
+144 VVVVDTGDYEDILT
-158 EMKENDGAISY
+158 EMRENSGAISY
-169 DTKMRLSVKA
+169 DTKMKLSVKA
-179 FKHTARY
+179 FKHTARH

-193 LESKVEGDG
+193 LESKVEGEG

-226 AAFYENIGLNKGTL
+226 AAFYENIGINIGTL

-263 ELIREFDET
+263 ELVREFDET

-280 NPCGA
+280 NPCGV
-285 ATGNNLAGA
+285 ATGNNLAEA
-294 YRRARE
+294 YRKARE

-314 RVVDEETAKE
+314 KSVDEETAME

-338 DDSALAILKEK
+338 DTSALTLLKEK

-357 PPPPPLLKGGA
+357 PPLPPLVKGG
-368 RGDLSKGDEGGFMEY
+368 KGGFVEY
-383 DIRSVGGGL
+383 DLRSVCGGL
-392 LLQEKDSITLTE
+392 LLQEKDSITLIE

-414 PTEREW
+414 PTEKEL
-420 AALRFAWKVA
+420 ASLKFAWKVA

-440 ATEGETVGIG
+440 ATDSETVGIG

-461 LAAMKANKPLQG
+461 LAAMKANKPIQG

-495 VTAIIQPGGSVRDEE
+495 VKAIIQPGGSVKDEE
-510 VIVTANEHNIAMV
+510 VIAAANEHNIAMV
-523 FTGIRHFKH
+523 FTGVRHFKH

>member
-1 MSKVQRALVSVS
+1 MSKIQRALVSVS
-13 KKDGLIDFVKGLSE
+13 KKDGLLDFAKGLNE

-37 TAKLLKDN
+37 TAKILKDN
-45 GIPAIQVSDYTG
+45 NIPVIQVSDYTK

-72 IHGGLLGKRDN
+72 IHGGLLGKRDDK
-83 EKHVEEMKKHGI
+83 KHVEEMKKHGI
-95 KPIDMVVVNLYPFED
+95 KPIDMVVVNLYPFEE
-110 TISKEGVK
+110 TISKNGVT

-158 EMKENDGAISY
+158 EMKENDGDLSY
-169 DTKMRLSVKA
+169 DTKMKLSVKA

-193 LESKVEGDG
+193 LESKVEGEG
-202 FPSILNLQFEKITD
+202 FPSILNLQYEKITD

-226 AAFYENIGLNKGTL
+226 ASFYENIGLNKGTL

-263 ELIREFDET
+263 ELVREFDET

-280 NPCGA
+280 NPCGV
-285 ATGNNLAGA
+285 ATGNSLVQA
-294 YRRARE
+294 YRKARE
-300 TDPVSAF
+300 TDPLSAF
-307 GGIIGFN
+307 GGIIAFN
-314 RVVDEETAKE
+314 KNVDEDTAKE
-324 IASTFIEAVIAPDY
+324 IASTFIEAVIVPDY

-349 KNIRLLKI
+349 KNIRLLKL
-357 PPPPPLLKGGA
+357 PDFNKKA
-368 RGDLSKGDEGGFMEY
+368 EKEY
-383 DIRSVGGGL
+383 DLRTVSVGI
-392 LLQEKDSITLTE
+392 LLQDKDSVTLNE
-404 DSLKVVTNRQ
+404 DNLKIVTNRQ
-414 PTEREW
+414 PTEKEW
-420 AALRFAWKVA
+420 TAMRFAWKVA

-440 ATEGETVGIG
+440 AADNETVGIG

-461 LAAMKANKPLQG
+461 LAAMKANKPIEG

-495 VTAIIQPGGSVRDEE
+495 VTAIIQPGGSVKDEE
-510 VIVTANEHNIAMV
+510 VIAAANEHNIAMV
-523 FTGIRHFKH
+523 FTGIRHFRH

>member
-1 MSKVQRALVSVS
+1 MSKIQRALVSVS
-13 KKDGLIDFVKGLSE
+13 TKDGLLDFTKGLSE

-45 GIPAIQVSDYTG
+45 NIPVIQVSDYTK

-72 IHGGLLGKRDN
+72 IHGGLLGKRDDK
-83 EKHVEEMKKHGI
+83 KHLEEMKKHGI
-95 KPIDMVVVNLYPFED
+95 KPIDMVVVNLYPFEE
-110 TISKEGVK
+110 TISKDGVT

-158 EMKENDGAISY
+158 EMEENDGAISY
-169 DTKMRLSVKA
+169 DTKMKLSVKA

-193 LESKVEGDG
+193 LESKVEGEG

-226 AAFYENIGLNKGTL
+226 AAFYENIGLNRAAL

-263 ELIREFDET
+263 ELAREFDET

-280 NPCGA
+280 NPCGV
-285 ATGNNLAGA
+285 ATGNNLAEA
-294 YRRARE
+294 YRNARE
-300 TDPVSAF
+300 TDPLSAF
-307 GGIIGFN
+307 GGIIGLN
-314 RVVDEETAKE
+314 RDVDEETAKE
-324 IASTFIEAVIAPDY
+324 IASTFIEAVIAADY

-357 PPPPPLLKGGA
+357 PPLPPLVKGG
-368 RGDLSKGDEGGFMEY
+368 KGGFEEY
-383 DIRSVGGGL
+383 DLRNVSGGI
-392 LLQEKDSITLTE
+392 LLQEKDSITLAE
-404 DSLKVVTNRQ
+404 DSLKVVTKRE
-414 PTEREW
+414 PTEKEW
-420 AALRFAWKVA
+420 AAMRFAWKVA

-440 ATEGETVGIG
+440 ATDNETVGIG

-461 LAAMKANKPLQG
+461 LAAMKANKPIQG

-495 VTAIIQPGGSVRDEE
+495 VTAIIQPGGSVKDEE
-510 VIVTANEHNIAMV
+510 VIAAANEHNIAMV

>member
-1 MSKVQRALVSVS
+1 MSKIQRALVSVS
-13 KKDGLIDFVKGLSE
+13 KKDGLIDFAKGLSE

-45 GIPAIQVSDYTG
+45 GIPVIQVSNYTG

-72 IHGGLLGKRDN
+72 IHGGLLGKRDDK
-83 EKHVEEMKKHGI
+83 KHVEEMKKHGI
-95 KPIDMVVVNLYPFED
+95 KPIDMVVVNLYPFEE
-110 TISKEGVK
+110 TILKEGVK
-118 LDEAIE
+118 LDDAIE

-158 EMKENDGAISY
+158 EMEENDGAISY
-169 DTKMRLSVKA
+169 DTKMKLSVKA

-193 LESKVEGDG
+193 LESKVEGEG

-226 AAFYENIGLNKGTL
+226 ASFYENIGLNKGTL

-263 ELIREFDET
+263 ELAREFDET

-280 NPCGA
+280 NPCGVA
-285 ATGNNLAGA
+285 IGNNLVST
-294 YRRARE
+294 YRKARE
-300 TDPVSAF
+300 TDPLSAF

-314 RVVDEETAKE
+314 KNVDEETAKE

-338 DDSALAILKEK
+338 DESALAILKEK
-349 KNIRLLKI
+349 KNIRLLKL
-357 PPPPPLLKGGA
+357 PNFNEKA
-368 RGDLSKGDEGGFMEY
+368 EKEY
-383 DIRSVGGGL
+383 DLRNVSGGL
-392 LLQEKDSITLTE
+392 LLQDKDSVTLNE
-404 DSLKVVTNRQ
+404 DNLKGVTNRQ
-414 PTEREW
+414 PTEKEW
-420 AALRFAWKVA
+420 SAMRFAWKVA

-440 ATEGETVGIG
+440 ATNNETVGIG

-461 LAAMKANKPLQG
+461 LAAMKANKPIQG

-495 VTAIIQPGGSVRDEE
+495 VTAIIQPGGSVKDEE
-510 VIVTANEHNIAMV
+510 VISAANEHNIAMV

>member
-1 MSKVQRALVSVS
+1 MSKIQRALVSVS

-45 GIPAIQVSDYTG
+45 NIPVIQVSDYTG

-72 IHGGLLGKRDN
+72 IHGGLLGRRDN
-83 EKHVEEMKKHGI
+83 EKHLEEMKKHGI

-144 AVVVDSDDYEDILA
+144 AVVVNSDDYEDILA
-158 EMKENDGAISY
+158 EMEENDGAISY
-169 DTKMRLSVKA
+169 DTKMKLSVKA

-193 LESKVEGDG
+193 LESKVEGEG

-263 ELIREFDET
+263 ELAREFDET

-280 NPCGA
+280 NQCGV
-285 ATGNNLAGA
+285 ATGNNLVSA
-294 YRRARE
+294 YRKARE
-300 TDPVSAF
+300 TDPLSAF

-314 RVVDEETAKE
+314 KSVDEETAKE

-338 DDSALAILKEK
+338 DESALAILKEK
-349 KNIRLLKI
+349 KNIRLLK
-357 PPPPPLLKGGA
+357 
-368 RGDLSKGDEGGFMEY
+368 LSNFKEKTEKEY
-383 DIRSVGGGL
+383 DLRNVSGGL
-392 LLQEKDSITLTE
+392 LLQDKDSVTLNE
-404 DSLKVVTNRQ
+404 DNLKVVTNRQ
-414 PTEREW
+414 PTEKEW
-420 AALRFAWKVA
+420 SAMRFAWKVA

-440 ATEGETVGIG
+440 ATENETVGIG

-461 LAAMKANKPLQG
+461 LAAMKANKPIQG

-495 VTAIIQPGGSVRDEE
+495 GTAIIQPGGSVKDEE
-510 VIVTANEHNIAMV
+510 VIAAANEHNIAMV

>member
-1 MSKVQRALVSVS
+1 MSKIQRALVSVS
-13 KKDGLIDFVKGLSE
+13 KKDGLIDFAKGLSE

-45 GIPAIQVSDYTG
+45 GIPVIQVSNYTG
-57 FPEIMDGRVKTLHPL
+57 FPEIMDGRIKTLHPL
-72 IHGGLLGKRDN
+72 IHGGLLGRRDN
-83 EKHVEEMKKHGI
+83 EKHLEEMKKHGI

-158 EMKENDGAISY
+158 EMEENDGAISY
-169 DTKMRLSVKA
+169 DTKMKLSVKA

-193 LESKVEGDG
+193 LESKVEGEG

-245 LHGKE
+245 LRGKE

-263 ELIREFDET
+263 ELVREFDET

-280 NPCGA
+280 NPCGVA
-285 ATGNNLAGA
+285 IGNNLVSA
-294 YRRARE
+294 YRKARE
-300 TDPVSAF
+300 TDPLSAF
-307 GGIIGFN
+307 GGVIGFN
-314 RVVDEETAKE
+314 KSVDEETAKE

-338 DDSALAILKEK
+338 DESALAILKEK
-349 KNIRLLKI
+349 KNIRLLK
-357 PPPPPLLKGGA
+357 
-368 RGDLSKGDEGGFMEY
+368 LSNFKEKTEKEY
-383 DIRSVGGGL
+383 DLRNVSGGL
-392 LLQEKDSITLTE
+392 LLQDKDSVTLNE
-404 DSLKVVTNRQ
+404 DNLKVVTNRQ
-414 PTEREW
+414 PTEKEW
-420 AALRFAWKVA
+420 SAMRFAWKVA

-440 ATEGETVGIG
+440 ATENETVGIG

-461 LAAMKANKPLQG
+461 LAAMKANKPIQG

-495 VTAIIQPGGSVRDEE
+495 VTAIIQPGGSVKDEE
-510 VIVTANEHNIAMV
+510 VIAAANEHNIAMV

>member
-1 MSKVQRALVSVS
+1 VSKIQRALVSVS
-13 KKDGLIDFVKGLSE
+13 KKDGLLDFVKGLSE

-45 GIPAIQVSDYTG
+45 NIPVIQVSDYTK

-72 IHGGLLGKRDN
+72 IHGGLLGKRDDK
-83 EKHVEEMKKHGI
+83 KHLEEMKKHGI
-95 KPIDMVVVNLYPFED
+95 KPIDMVVVNLYPFEE
-110 TISKEGVK
+110 TITKKGVS

-144 AVVVDSDDYEDILA
+144 AVVVDPYDYEDVLA
-158 EMKENDGAISY
+158 EMEDNDGVISY

-193 LESKVEGDG
+193 LESKVEGEG

-226 AAFYENIGLNKGTL
+226 AVFYENIGGSKGAL

-257 DLNAAL
+257 DLNAAF
-263 ELIREFDET
+263 ELVREFDGT
-272 AAVIIKHT
+272 AAVVIKHT
-280 NPCGA
+280 NPCGV
-285 ATGNNLAGA
+285 ATGNTLVNA
-294 YRRARE
+294 YRKARE
-300 TDPVSAF
+300 TDPLSAF
-307 GGIIGFN
+307 GGIIGLN
-314 RVVDEETAKE
+314 KSVDEETAKE
-324 IASTFIEAVIAPDY
+324 IGSTFIEAVIAPDY
-338 DDSALAILKEK
+338 DDSALKVLKEK
-349 KNIRLLKI
+349 KNIRLLK
-357 PPPPPLLKGGA
+357 LADFNEKA
-368 RGDLSKGDEGGFMEY
+368 EREY
-383 DIRSVGGGL
+383 DLRTVSGGI
-392 LLQEKDSITLTE
+392 LLQDKDSVTLDE
-404 DSLKVVTNRQ
+404 DNLKVVTKRE
-414 PTEREW
+414 PTEKEW
-420 AALRFAWKVA
+420 DAMRFAWKVA

-440 ATEGETVGIG
+440 ATDNETVGIG

-461 LAAMKANKPLQG
+461 LAAMKANKPVQG
-473 TAMASDAF
+473 TVMASDAF

-495 VTAIIQPGGSVRDEE
+495 ITAIIQPGGSVKDEE
-510 VIVTANEHNIAMV
+510 VIAAANEHNIAMV
-523 FTGIRHFKH
+523 FTGIRHFRH

>member
-1 MSKVQRALVSVS
+1 MSKIQRALVSVS

-45 GIPAIQVSDYTG
+45 NIPVIQVSDYTG

-72 IHGGLLGKRDN
+72 IHGGLLGRRDN
-83 EKHVEEMKKHGI
+83 EKHLEEMKKHGI

-158 EMKENDGAISY
+158 EMEENDGAISY
-169 DTKMRLSVKA
+169 DTKMKLSVKA

-193 LESKVEGDG
+193 LESKVEGEG

-263 ELIREFDET
+263 ELVREFDET

-280 NPCGA
+280 NPCGVA
-285 ATGNNLAGA
+285 IGNNLVSA
-294 YRRARE
+294 YREARE
-300 TDPVSAF
+300 TDPLSAF

-314 RVVDEETAKE
+314 KNVDEETAKE

-338 DDSALAILKEK
+338 DESALAILKEK
-349 KNIRLLKI
+349 KNIRLLK
-357 PPPPPLLKGGA
+357 
-368 RGDLSKGDEGGFMEY
+368 LSNFKEKTEKEY
-383 DIRSVGGGL
+383 DLRNVSGGL
-392 LLQEKDSITLTE
+392 LLQDKDSVTLNE
-404 DSLKVVTNRQ
+404 DNLKVVTNRQ
-414 PTEREW
+414 PTEKEW
-420 AALRFAWKVA
+420 SAMRFAWKVA

-440 ATEGETVGIG
+440 ATENETVGIG

-461 LAAMKANKPLQG
+461 LAAMKANKPIQG

-495 VTAIIQPGGSVRDEE
+495 GTAIIQPGGSVKDEE
-510 VIVTANEHNIAMV
+510 VIAAANEHNIAMV

>member
-1 MSKVQRALVSVS
+1 MSKIQRALVSVS

-45 GIPAIQVSDYTG
+45 NIPVIQVSDYTG

-72 IHGGLLGKRDN
+72 IHGGLLGRRDN
-83 EKHVEEMKKHGI
+83 EKHLEEMKKHGI

-144 AVVVDSDDYEDILA
+144 AVVVNSDDYEDILA
-158 EMKENDGAISY
+158 EMEENDGAISY
-169 DTKMRLSVKA
+169 DTKMKLSVKA

-193 LESKVEGDG
+193 LESKVEGEG

-263 ELIREFDET
+263 ELVREFDET

-280 NPCGA
+280 NPCGVA
-285 ATGNNLAGA
+285 IGNNLVSA
-294 YRRARE
+294 YREARE
-300 TDPVSAF
+300 TDPLSAF

-314 RVVDEETAKE
+314 KNVDEETAKE

-338 DDSALAILKEK
+338 DESALAILKEK
-349 KNIRLLKI
+349 KNIRLLK
-357 PPPPPLLKGGA
+357 
-368 RGDLSKGDEGGFMEY
+368 LSNFKEKTEKEY
-383 DIRSVGGGL
+383 DLRNVSGGL
-392 LLQEKDSITLTE
+392 LLQDKDSVTLNE
-404 DSLKVVTNRQ
+404 DNLKVVTNRQ
-414 PTEREW
+414 PTEKEW
-420 AALRFAWKVA
+420 SAMRFAWKVA

-440 ATEGETVGIG
+440 ATENETVGIG

-461 LAAMKANKPLQG
+461 LAAMKANKPIQG

-495 VTAIIQPGGSVRDEE
+495 GTAIIQPGGSVKDEE
-510 VIVTANEHNIAMV
+510 VIAAANEHNIAMV

>member
-1 MSKVQRALVSVS
+1 MSKIQRALVSVS

-45 GIPAIQVSDYTG
+45 NIPVIQVSDYTG

-72 IHGGLLGKRDN
+72 IHGGLLGRRDN
-83 EKHVEEMKKHGI
+83 EKHLEEMKKHGI

-144 AVVVDSDDYEDILA
+144 AVVVNSDDYEDILA
-158 EMKENDGAISY
+158 EMEENDGAISY
-169 DTKMRLSVKA
+169 DTKMKLSVKA

-193 LESKVEGDG
+193 LESKVEGEG

-263 ELIREFDET
+263 ELAREFDET

-280 NPCGA
+280 NPCGV
-285 ATGNNLAGA
+285 ATGNNLVSA
-294 YRRARE
+294 YREARE
-300 TDPVSAF
+300 TDPLSAF

-314 RVVDEETAKE
+314 KNVDEETAKE

-338 DDSALAILKEK
+338 DESALAILKEK
-349 KNIRLLKI
+349 KNIRLLK
-357 PPPPPLLKGGA
+357 
-368 RGDLSKGDEGGFMEY
+368 LSNFKEKTEKEY
-383 DIRSVGGGL
+383 DLRNVSGGL
-392 LLQEKDSITLTE
+392 LLQDKDSVTLNE
-404 DSLKVVTNRQ
+404 DNLKVVTNRQ
-414 PTEREW
+414 PTEKEW
-420 AALRFAWKVA
+420 SAMRFAWKVA

-440 ATEGETVGIG
+440 ATENETVGIG

-461 LAAMKANKPLQG
+461 LAAMKANKPIQG

-495 VTAIIQPGGSVRDEE
+495 GTAIIQPGGSVKDEE
-510 VIVTANEHNIAMV
+510 VIAAANEHNIAMV

>member
-1 MSKVQRALVSVS
+1 MSKIQRALVSVS

-45 GIPAIQVSDYTG
+45 GIPVIQVSNYTG

-72 IHGGLLGKRDN
+72 IHGGLLGRRDN
-83 EKHVEEMKKHGI
+83 EKHLEEMKKHGI

-144 AVVVDSDDYEDILA
+144 AVVVNSDDYEDILA
-158 EMKENDGAISY
+158 EMEENDGAISY
-169 DTKMRLSVKA
+169 DTKMKLSVKA

-193 LESKVEGDG
+193 LESKVEGEG

-263 ELIREFDET
+263 ELVREFDET

-280 NPCGA
+280 NPCGVA
-285 ATGNNLAGA
+285 IGNNLVSA
-294 YRRARE
+294 YREARE
-300 TDPVSAF
+300 TDPLSAF

-314 RVVDEETAKE
+314 KSVDEETAKE

-338 DDSALAILKEK
+338 DESALAILKEK
-349 KNIRLLKI
+349 KNIRLLK
-357 PPPPPLLKGGA
+357 
-368 RGDLSKGDEGGFMEY
+368 LSNFKEKTEKEY
-383 DIRSVGGGL
+383 DLRNVSGGL
-392 LLQEKDSITLTE
+392 LLQDKDSVTLNE
-404 DSLKVVTNRQ
+404 DNLKVVTNRQ
-414 PTEREW
+414 PTEKEW
-420 AALRFAWKVA
+420 SAMRFAWKVA

-440 ATEGETVGIG
+440 ATENETVGIG

-461 LAAMKANKPLQG
+461 LAAMKANKPIQG

-495 VTAIIQPGGSVRDEE
+495 GTAIIQPGGSVKDEE
-510 VIVTANEHNIAMV
+510 VIAAANEHNIAMV